1 MTTQKKKVR
10 MLAEGALVVAM
21 SIVLSYI
28 EIPIGLQYG
37 GSIDF
42 VMIPM
47 IIYAVRWCAGSG
59 LLAGLAFG
67 TLKFFLAGGV
77 AVNWQSMLLD
87 YSLAYMMVGL
97 AGLIRNQPG
106 KVWLGAI
113 IGCFGRFV
121 IHYIS
126 GVTIYAQYMPPVF
139 MGLNMSS
146 PAIYSLLYNLSYML
160 PSSIIA
166 VICCLALQ
174 KKLSRYILAED
185 LR

>member
-1 MTTQKKKVR
+1 MTAQKKQIR

-42 VMIPM
+42 VMIPI
-47 IIYAVRWCAGSG
+47 IIYSVRWGAGCGMLSG
-59 LLAGLAFG
+59 LVFG

-87 YSLAYMMVGL
+87 YSLAYMMIGL
-97 AGLIRNQPG
+97 AGLIKNQPA
-106 KVWLGAI
+106 KLWLSAL

-126 GVTIYAQYMPPVF
+126 GVTIYAEYMPDVF
-139 MGLNMSS
+139 VGMKMSS
-146 PAIYSLLYNLSYML
+146 PWFYSLLYNGLYML
-160 PSSIIA
+160 PSTVIA
-166 VICCLALQ
+166 VICCA
-174 KKLSRYILAED
+174 ILAKSLKKYIEAAD
-185 LR
+185 IK

>member
-1 MTTQKKKVR
+1 MTAQKKQIR

-42 VMIPM
+42 VMIPI
-47 IIYAVRWCAGSG
+47 IIYSVRWGAGCGLLSG
-59 LLAGLAFG
+59 LVFG

-87 YSLAYMMVGL
+87 YSLAYM
-97 AGLIRNQPG
+97 
-106 KVWLGAI
+106 
-113 IGCFGRFV
+113 

-126 GVTIYAQYMPPVF
+126 GVTIYAEYMPDVF
-139 MGLNMSS
+139 VGMKMSS
-146 PAIYSLLYNLSYML
+146 PWFYSLLYNGLYML
-160 PSSIIA
+160 PSTVIA
-166 VICCLALQ
+166 GICCA
-174 KKLSRYILAED
+174 ILAKSLKKYIEAAD
-185 LR
+185 IK